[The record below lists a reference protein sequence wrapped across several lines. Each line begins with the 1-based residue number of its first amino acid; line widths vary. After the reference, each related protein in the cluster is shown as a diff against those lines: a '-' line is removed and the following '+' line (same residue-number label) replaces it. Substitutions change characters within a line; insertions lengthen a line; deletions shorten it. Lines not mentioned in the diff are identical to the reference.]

1 MAQSYKLRIDIIRG
15 LLGDEEHCSV
25 SCGECVD
32 GVYTIAE
39 ISAGNSG
46 YLIDYI
52 IRDSV
57 EHLDQAKVFFEIL
70 QDGWLFS
77 GVKTTVGGYDSQCE
91 TAACVTLDDEGLD
104 AILQMAAQSR
114 EH

>member
-1 MAQSYKLRIDIIRG
+1 MGQKYKLRVDIIKG
-15 LLGDEEHCSV
+15 LLGDDEYCSV

-32 GVYTIAE
+32 GVYSVAE
-39 ISAGNSG
+39 ISASKGG

-57 EHLDQAKVFFEIL
+57 EHLDQAKVFFEL
-70 QDGWLFS
+70 LSDGWLFS
-77 GVKTTVGGYDSQCE
+77 GVRSMDEGGGGHYE
-91 TAACVTLDDEGLD
+91 VPTCVTLDDEGLD
-104 AILQMAAQSR
+104 AVLQMAAQAR